1 MTEEKNDEEIPIE
14 FETSTECP
22 ACGRNLFFIFYR
34 TRISYEEAIEIETYF
49 CKNCLYKTTKVN
61 GIENYG
67 HKKLVLNIRNSSDLR
82 TVVYRSPDAKI
93 EIPEFFAE
101 ITPGEMSTGEIT
113 TVEGIL
119 NRLLDKLDLFDDEDA
134 DPETI
139 DALREKISGTI
150 GGNGTP
156 FTLVV
161 DDPSGRSKINSS
173 RVITLRQTSEN

>member
-1 MTEEKNDEEIPIE
+1 MNNEEIPIE
-14 FETSTECP
+14 FETATECP

-34 TRISYEEAIEIETYF
+34 TKVSYEEAIEIETYF
-49 CKNCLYKTTKVN
+49 CKNCLYKSTKIH

-67 HKKLVLNIRNSSDLR
+67 HKKLVLKIRNPNDLR
-82 TVVYRSPDAKI
+82 ILVYRSPEARV

-101 ITPGEMSTGEIT
+101 INPGEMSSGEIT

-119 NRLLDKLDLFDDEDA
+119 SRLLEKIDLFDQEDA

-139 DALREKISGTI
+139 EALRERISGTI
-150 GGNGTP
+150 NGKWNP

-161 DDPSGRSKINSS
+161 DDPTGRSRINSS
-173 RVITLRQTSEN
+173 RVITLKISPENQ